1 MKRTLCILCALLAV
15 LPPLSACQPTP
26 EEDVVV
32 NKGEGTMENIIL
44 ATAAPA
50 APPEGGAEETPAEFE
65 EPLLREALG
74 APERWSEEPVTQ
86 QVPLDMLTVIMDA
99 EVIIPEVARAPV
111 YTARMVGDD
120 ADVRQTYLDA
130 LFGGLPLYRGDGSW
144 LKSDYLAIINSIQQ
158 ELEALDPA
166 DYGTQEE
173 YEYDR
178 QELQRTLDYNIECYA
193 EAPEDYDLEEWDGD
207 LGREFA
213 GVMSP
218 VPGDGAQAYQWL
230 DMAPSYLQY
239 SRTGHS
245 DQNYSHS
252 DPPIAPDT
260 EQARGAQ
267 AAVQALLDELGLDQ
281 FSPDA
286 YIPGFRTPHHS
297 FSNDDSAKYE
307 SGFQFTMEPHYGGI
321 PVHDWD
327 TRSGSDTGMQ
337 GALSDEEREAMY
349 SNPLTQ
355 ESLTAIVDDGQVSCL
370 IYWSPME
377 IVRTENESVALL
389 PFAQVQQRFWE
400 QIFRNY
406 YVDEGYP
413 LALRI
418 TDVEL
423 SLMFVRKADAPEEYY
438 LLPVWD
444 FRGYDLTPGDDPDVH
459 QTDAYYERHPD
470 ELARHINWWSIQSML
485 TLNAIDGS
493 VINRNVGY

>member
-1 MKRTLCILCALLAV
+1 
-15 LPPLSACQPTP
+15 
-26 EEDVVV
+26 
-32 NKGEGTMENIIL
+32 MENIIL

-65 EPLLREALG
+65 EPLLRETLG

-99 EVIIPEVARAPV
+99 EVIIPEVARASV

-218 VPGDGAQAYQWL
+218 VPGNGAQAYQWL

-297 FSNDDSAKYE
+297 FSNNDSAKYE

-355 ESLTAIVDDGQVSCL
+355 ESLTAIVDDGQASCL

-389 PFAQVQQRFWE
+389 PFAQVQSASGNRSS
-400 QIFRNY
+400 
-406 YVDEGYP
+406 
-413 LALRI
+413 AI
-418 TDVEL
+418 TMWMRDTR
-423 SLMFVRKADAPEEYY
+423 SRCASRM
-438 LLPVWD
+438 
-444 FRGYDLTPGDDPDVH
+444 
-459 QTDAYYERHPD
+459 
-470 ELARHINWWSIQSML
+470 WSC
-485 TLNAIDGS
+485 
-493 VINRNVGY
+493 R

>member
-1 MKRTLCILCALLAV
+1 MRLLAV

-178 QELQRTLDYNIECYA
+178 QELQRTLDYNIECYD
-193 EAPEDYDLEEWDGD
+193 PK
-207 LGREFA
+207 
-213 GVMSP
+213 P
-218 VPGDGAQAYQWL
+218 PG
-230 DMAPSYLQY
+230 
-239 SRTGHS
+239 
-245 DQNYSHS
+245 
-252 DPPIAPDT
+252 
-260 EQARGAQ
+260 
-267 AAVQALLDELGLDQ
+267 GL
-281 FSPDA
+281 
-286 YIPGFRTPHHS
+286 
-297 FSNDDSAKYE
+297 
-307 SGFQFTMEPHYGGI
+307 
-321 PVHDWD
+321 
-327 TRSGSDTGMQ
+327 
-337 GALSDEEREAMY
+337 
-349 SNPLTQ
+349 
-355 ESLTAIVDDGQVSCL
+355 
-370 IYWSPME
+370 
-377 IVRTENESVALL
+377 
-389 PFAQVQQRFWE
+389 
-400 QIFRNY
+400 
-406 YVDEGYP
+406 
-413 LALRI
+413 
-418 TDVEL
+418 
-423 SLMFVRKADAPEEYY
+423 
-438 LLPVWD
+438 
-444 FRGYDLTPGDDPDVH
+444 
-459 QTDAYYERHPD
+459 
-470 ELARHINWWSIQSML
+470 
-485 TLNAIDGS
+485 
-493 VINRNVGY
+493 